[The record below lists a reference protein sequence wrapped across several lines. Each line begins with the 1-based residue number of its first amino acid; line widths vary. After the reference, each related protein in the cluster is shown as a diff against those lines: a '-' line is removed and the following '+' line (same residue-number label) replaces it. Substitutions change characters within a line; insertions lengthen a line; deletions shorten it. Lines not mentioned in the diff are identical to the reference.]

1 MCHVH
6 VYVHIHL
13 TLHLCPVYIHLHYCE
28 VYIETN
34 GKMSSMYIYIYIF
47 MKMVTFLFILPHIQT
62 ANTTH
67 LIFHMFMP
75 GVLIFIRCLQLWP
88 FTRLY
93 GMITP
98 WYIYI
103 YSNLDRSL
111 TIIFIP
117 KQIRNKSHLWLNP
130 MASLKQISGFRSS
143 HPQSGWWF
151 WNICY
156 FSIYGEC
163 HHPNCYSLHDFSEGL
178 VNHQPDI
185 CNNPLTIIINH
196 EINSIW
202 TTNTGFI

>member
-1 MCHVH
+1 MAK
-6 VYVHIHL
+6 
-13 TLHLCPVYIHLHYCE
+13 CPQC
-28 VYIETN
+28 
-34 GKMSSMYIYIYIF
+34 IYIYENGHLF
-47 MKMVTFLFILPHIQT
+47 VHFTTYTNSEYHTLNFPYVYAWCVNLHKMLTVMALHQVIWNDNP
-62 ANTTH
+62 
-67 LIFHMFMP
+67 
-75 GVLIFIRCLQLWP
+75 
-88 FTRLY
+88 
-93 GMITP
+93 MI
-98 WYIYI
+98 YIYR

-163 HHPNCYSLHDFSEGL
+163 HHPNCCSLHDFSEGL

-185 CNNPLTIIINH
+185 CNNPYINH
-196 EINSIW
+196 HH
-202 TTNTGFI
+202 